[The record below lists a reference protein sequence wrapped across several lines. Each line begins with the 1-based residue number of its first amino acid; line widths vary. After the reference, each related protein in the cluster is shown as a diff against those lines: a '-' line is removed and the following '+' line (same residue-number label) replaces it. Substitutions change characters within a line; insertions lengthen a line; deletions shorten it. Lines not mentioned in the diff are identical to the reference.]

1 MDTRNI
7 NVVDWF
13 VLEIRV
19 SVQHSNT
26 HRRNEFHRVK
36 VTRYRKKPT
45 HRDERRDSPDENV
58 QFRWHMP
65 FVYDGHQKWWHRLH
79 FQRKTQQHYS
89 TTVSNWCKCVYCEWL
104 RCECFEIQFAFCLQ
118 ITTTDQ
124 LSKEIC
130 NACYESV
137 TKFYFHYEIVK
148 TAQKNQHQFLK
159 MQLTMVMFDQVAISQ
174 PN

>member
-1 MDTRNI
+1 
-7 NVVDWF
+7 
-13 VLEIRV
+13 
-19 SVQHSNT
+19 
-26 HRRNEFHRVK
+26 
-36 VTRYRKKPT
+36 
-45 HRDERRDSPDENV
+45 
-58 QFRWHMP
+58 MP

-89 TTVSNWCKCVYCEWL
+89 TTVSNRCKCVYCERL
-104 RCECFEIQFAFCLQ
+104 CCYCFGIQFAFCSQ
-118 ITTTDQ
+118 ITATDQ

-159 MQLTMVMFDQVAISQ
+159 MQSTMVMFDQSPQWRFCCQIDLISLFFHNCRQ
-174 PN
+174 FQSRRLRQKMTIRMWNSCRCQWNRKMFKLAPTRQTKLL